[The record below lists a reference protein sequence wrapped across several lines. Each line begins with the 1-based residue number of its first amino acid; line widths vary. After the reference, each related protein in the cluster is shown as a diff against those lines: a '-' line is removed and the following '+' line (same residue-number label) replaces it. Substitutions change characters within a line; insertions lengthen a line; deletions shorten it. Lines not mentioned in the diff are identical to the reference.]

1 MREKGFTLIELMV
14 VVVIL
19 GVLAA
24 IAIPF
29 YNNYIFRSRS
39 AEATVNINGIR
50 TLEESWFAENN
61 AYCDTVG
68 DCNPSVTGNQTCC
81 VAAPGGAPGKQTR
94 NWTGAQV
101 TNWGTLGFAPTGA
114 STYYTYSVNT
124 ACPATIIGVCNARLT
139 IGAEGDLDGDGNRH
153 TFAYATGTG
162 AVLDPTTGF
171 QTNITPATFGTIAE
185 GGTGVF

>member
-19 GVLAA
+19 GILAA
-24 IAIPF
+24 VAIPF
-29 YNNYIFRSRS
+29 YNNYIFRSRT

-61 AYCDTVG
+61 RYCDAVG
-68 DCNPSVTGNQTCC
+68 DCNTGAAGVQVCC
-81 VAAPGGAPGKQTR
+81 AAAPAGAPGKQTR
-94 NWTGAQV
+94 NWLPAAV
-101 TNWGTLGFAPTGA
+101 ADWALLGFAPTGSA
-114 STYYTYSVNT
+114 TYYTYGVFTLLNT
-124 ACPATIIGVCNARLT
+124 TRLT

-153 TFAYATGTG
+153 TFALTTGTG
-162 AVLDPTTGF
+162 VVLDPTTGF

-185 GGTGVF
+185 GGAGVF

>member
-29 YNNYIFRSRS
+29 YNNYIFRSRT

-61 AYCDTVG
+61 TYITTT
-68 DCNPSVTGNQTCC
+68 TGTACC
-81 VAAPGGAPGKQTR
+81 ANAPTSPPGKQTI
-94 NWTGAQV
+94 NWTVAQV

-114 STYYTYSVNT
+114 STYYIYGVNSG
-124 ACPATIIGVCNARLT
+124 CPATVTGVCNARLT

-162 AVLDPTTGF
+162 VVLDPTTGF
-171 QTNITPATFGTIAE
+171 QINITPAAFGTIAE
-185 GGTGVF
+185 GGLGVF